1 MQKLG
6 FLKNIGPWQQLSDE
20 IKYDNPWITVHHQEV
35 LNPNGNP
42 GIYGKIHFKNLA
54 IGILPI
60 DAEGNIWLV
69 GQHRYPFDE
78 YTWEIPEGGGPLAD
92 SPLASAQ
99 RELLEETGV
108 VAENWTTIQE
118 VQLSNSVSDEK
129 GIIFIATQLTQ
140 KQAQPEDTEQLEI
153 KKVPLTQAIEMVHSG
168 KITDSLS
175 VIALL
180 KAEILILK
188 NQLSY

>member
-1 MQKLG
+1 MK
-6 FLKNIGPWQQLSDE
+6 KIGPWQQLSDE

-60 DAEGNIWLV
+60 DSNGNIWLV

-78 YTWEIPEGGGPLAD
+78 YTWEIPEGGGPLED
-92 SPLASAQ
+92 TPIASAQ

-108 VAENWTTIQE
+108 VAERWQVIQE

-129 GIIFIATQLTQ
+129 GILFIATQLTQ
-140 KQAQPEDTEQLEI
+140 KEAEPEDTEQLEI
-153 KKVPLTQAIEMVHSG
+153 KKIPLALAISMVHNG
-168 KITDSLS
+168 EITDSLS

-180 KAEILILK
+180 KAELMMLK
-188 NQLSY
+188 NQLIY

>member
-1 MQKLG
+1 MK
-6 FLKNIGPWQQLSDE
+6 KIGPWQQLSDE

-78 YTWEIPEGGGPLAD
+78 YTWEIPEGGGPLQD

-108 VAENWTTIQE
+108 VANNWITIQE

-140 KQAQPEDTEQLEI
+140 KQAQPEDTEQLEV
-153 KKVPLTQAIEMVHSG
+153 KKVKLSDAIAMVHAG
-168 KITDSLS
+168 EITDSLS

-180 KAEILILK
+180 KAEIMLLKKELI
-188 NQLSY
+188 Y